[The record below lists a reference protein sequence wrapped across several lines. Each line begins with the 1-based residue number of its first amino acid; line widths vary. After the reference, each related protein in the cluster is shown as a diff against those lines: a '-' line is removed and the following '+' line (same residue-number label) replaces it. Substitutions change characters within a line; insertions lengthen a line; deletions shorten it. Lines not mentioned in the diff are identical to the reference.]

1 METDNQV
8 PVEIRRQLLT
18 QEIQTWRNSLYIT
31 EVRARVANQVG
42 DKELYQAQLKEAE
55 RILRWID
62 ALTKEMST
70 LSPTFAV
77 ADK

>member
-1 METDNQV
+1 MDADNYV
-8 PVEIRRQLLT
+8 PVEIQRQLLN

-55 RILRWID
+55 RIIRWID
-62 ALTKEMST
+62 ALTRESSALT
-70 LSPTFAV
+70 PVT
-77 ADK
+77 DK